1 VEGSKTERLIALL
14 HAQRGEVARRAAEV
28 RGSLTWIQSTNR
40 LDRLNDQIMRL
51 SFASVPGAPGSATV
65 SLRDGLEVELD
76 TRPADDAP
84 FRRHVIDALRKA
96 VAIDIRRRPPT
107 PSVVPAIAGAAGP
120 TRDQVDRAE
129 AALHARYP
137 RAALAAVPDTASPAD
152 EAIALR
158 ADRDGRVT

>member
-1 VEGSKTERLIALL
+1 
-14 HAQRGEVARRAAEV
+14 
-28 RGSLTWIQSTNR
+28 
-40 LDRLNDQIMRL
+40 
-51 SFASVPGAPGSATV
+51 V

-107 PSVVPAIAGAAGP
+107 PRVVPAIAGAAGP

-152 EAIALR
+152 EAISLR